1 MYCARVLTSCID
13 NNIIVLDFTANKKEV
28 AKMSKMV
35 SFRLS
40 EEAIKKIEYM
50 AEAEQINKTEFFNNA
65 IENYFFQLV
74 NERSASEEKKTA
86 DLNFL
91 KSLYEETAS
100 DLTKRIDQL
109 FNKLENGNFT
119 DEEIKKI
126 LDCFKVGGEK

>member
-1 MYCARVLTSCID
+1 
-13 NNIIVLDFTANKKEV
+13 
-28 AKMSKMV
+28 MSKMV